1 MLLLLNI
8 DFYVFLK
15 IPSVLYVPFEVAQ
28 QANKSKTGAGN
39 THITHIRTTRES
51 KRNRTELTRRLKAL
65 FDTWLK
71 QTICRRQEI
80 SQ

>member
-15 IPSVLYVPFEVAQ
+15 IPSVLYVPFEVPQ
-28 QANKSKTGAGN
+28 QSNNSKTGAGN
-39 THITHIRTTRES
+39 THITHILTTSIVRTLRGGPAVEG
-51 KRNRTELTRRLKAL
+51 L